1 MSVEMFLERENIQVV
16 WDVLIDEPMIKK
28 ICTSQN
34 KVNELMTIF
43 ENNLKAFYLREKT
56 SCNSLVDLNK
66 KYILLLIN
74 YVIKLQTQAVQP
86 SQSSQINQVSQS
98 HVPTPS
104 NFKKI
109 KIHDDNDT
117 VQQKITY
124 EDIHNERVSK
134 FEKELNKKQEE
145 FTSAMS
151 LPVPPIPNFNDN
163 MDEPISEIEL
173 EIKKIQEQRNY
184 DIEMISKSYNGA
196 NNTTNVNSPNN
207 QNYSNDHKNVNWLTS
222 QETSIKNEKL
232 KLDVQNLTPLT
243 NESNKHITWSN
254 ENQFYEPVQEYGVNE
269 ETESLFK
276 KLKKIEP
283 TNYQPQIDELKNEL
297 ASLHSK
303 INIILEKMKTSTHT

>member
-1 MSVEMFLERENIQVV
+1 MQVEMFLERENIQLL

-34 KVNELMTIF
+34 KVNELMNIF
-43 ENNLKAFYLREKT
+43 ENNLKAFYLREKP

-66 KYILLLIN
+66 KYIMLLIN
-74 YVIKLQTQAVQP
+74 YVIKLQTQP
-86 SQSSQINQVSQS
+86 SQVN
-98 HVPTPS
+98 HPHAPTPP

-117 VQQKITY
+117 VHQQITY
-124 EDIHNERVSK
+124 EDIHNERMSK

-145 FTSAMS
+145 FTNSMA
-151 LPVPPIPNFNDN
+151 LPVPPTPNFNDN

-184 DIEMISKSYNGA
+184 DIEMISKSYNSA
-196 NNTTNVNSPNN
+196 NSTNSGNNATNPNS
-207 QNYSNDHKNVNWLTS
+207 SKNINWLTS

-232 KLDVQNLTPLT
+232 TLDFQSLTPLT
-243 NESNKHITWSN
+243 NENNKHITWSN
-254 ENQFYEPVQEYGVNE
+254 ENQFYEPDQEYGVNE
-269 ETESLFK
+269 ETENLFK
-276 KLKKIEP
+276 KLKKVDPI
-283 TNYQPQIDELKNEL
+283 NYQPQIDELKSEL

-303 INIILEKMKTSTHT
+303 INIILEQLNK

>member
-1 MSVEMFLERENIQVV
+1 MSVEMFLERENIQLM
-16 WDVLIDEPMIKK
+16 WDVLIDETMIKK

-34 KVNELMTIF
+34 KVNELVSIF
-43 ENNLKAFYLREKT
+43 ENNLKAFYSREKP
-56 SCNSLVDLNK
+56 SCKSLVDLNK

-74 YVIKLQTQAVQP
+74 YVMKLQTQP
-86 SQSSQINQVSQS
+86 SQVN
-98 HVPTPS
+98 HPPAPTPP

-109 KIHDDNDT
+109 KIHDDSDT
-117 VQQKITY
+117 VQQQITY
-124 EDIHNERVSK
+124 EDIHNERMSK

-151 LPVPPIPNFNDN
+151 LPVPPVPNFNDN
-163 MDEPISEIEL
+163 RDEPISEIEL

-184 DIEMISKSYNGA
+184 DIEMISKSYNVA
-196 NNTTNVNSPNN
+196 NNADNNVSPVTTNS
-207 QNYSNDHKNVNWLTS
+207 SNNVNWLTS

-232 KLDVQNLTPLT
+232 KLDFQTST
-243 NESNKHITWSN
+243 NENDKHITWSN
-254 ENQFYEPVQEYGVNE
+254 ENQFYEPLQEYSISSD
-269 ETESLFK
+269 ETNNLFK

-303 INIILEKMKTSTHT
+303 INIILEKMNV